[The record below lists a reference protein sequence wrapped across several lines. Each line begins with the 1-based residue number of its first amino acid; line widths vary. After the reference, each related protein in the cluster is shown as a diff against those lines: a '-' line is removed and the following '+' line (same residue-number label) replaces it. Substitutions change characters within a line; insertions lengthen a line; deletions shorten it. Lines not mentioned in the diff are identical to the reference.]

1 MRIHDIDLYNYR
13 NFDKLHLSFNDKCN
27 LFVGEN
33 GHGKTN
39 LLESLYMMG
48 RGNSFRPTETKSF
61 VNYESV
67 RRESFIRG
75 TLINKFISYNT
86 QILIQDT
93 KKKFRVNGKPISS
106 TGLARILPV
115 ILFSPESLSSIKGSS
130 SERRNLLD
138 EMILLNNP
146 ENADILIRYQKAL
159 RARNRVLK
167 DYASEHISK
176 SQFEDVFTS
185 ITEPFIQAAVDLT
198 FVRIVTIRQMASEFQ
213 NALTKIFSYKVPSR
227 IDYLVSS
234 KVANDLT
241 YEQIHDALHKR
252 SLELRVAEV
261 SSATSL
267 VGPHRHD
274 VEIYFDEKNSRF
286 YCSQGQQRAL
296 ILALKFAQ
304 IMYHHKVF
312 QKYPVLLLDD
322 VLSELD
328 LDKKMNLLD
337 LVGQVDAQVFLTT
350 TDRRFQEILKTEKYS
365 LFEINKG
372 IVTRK

>member
-1 MRIHDIDLYNYR
+1 MRIHDVDLYNYR

-33 GHGKTN
+33 GYGKTN

-48 RGNSFRPTETKSF
+48 RGSSFRPTETKSF
-61 VNYESV
+61 VNYESE
-67 RRESFIRG
+67 RKESFIRG
-75 TLINKFISYNT
+75 TLVNKNISYNT
-86 QILIQDT
+86 QVLIQDT
-93 KKKFRVNGKPISS
+93 KKKFRVNGKAISS
-106 TGLARILPV
+106 TGLAGILPV

-130 SERRNLLD
+130 GERRNLLD

-146 ENADILIRYQKAL
+146 ENADILTRYQKAL

-167 DYASEHISK
+167 DYASDKISRN
-176 SQFEDVFTS
+176 QFEDVFAS

-198 FVRIVTIRQMASEFQ
+198 FVRLVTIRQMHTEFQ
-213 NALTKIFSYKVPSR
+213 NALTKIFSFKVPTR

-234 KVANDLT
+234 KIANDLT
-241 YEQIHDALHKR
+241 YDQIYDALHKR

-261 SSATSL
+261 SSSTSL

-274 VEIYFDEKNSRF
+274 IEIYFDEKNSRF